1 MKYTVVGIDIAK
13 SVFQVHYVDEGSGK
27 TVSKQLRRGAFV
39 EYFANRPA
47 CLVPVPNEPDIDPE
61 PFAQLQ
67 CCGVQLFTAEVDEQ
81 HDQPPDEGLLARDL
95 KN

>member
-39 EYFANRPA
+39 E
-47 CLVPVPNEPDIDPE
+47 
-61 PFAQLQ
+61 
-67 CCGVQLFTAEVDEQ
+67 
-81 HDQPPDEGLLARDL
+81 
-95 KN
+95 